1 MIRKN
6 NYIQILSNAV
16 ILRRECGIYSHL
28 LPNGNKNCFHTT
40 VNLNAERNWPLIF
53 NKSEIVRGSHSP
65 YQLAM
70 KYLKDVKPITAVEV
84 NSVLAFLGV
93 SITQTL
99 LDKILSS
106 PRLIFTNLSQHT
118 LNSSEF
124 LKHIGTIRNEKCPA
138 GVYIWTHIPTG
149 DKYVGS
155 SSSLARR
162 LHGYFRGN
170 HADVGKLIPLIKKEG
185 VGAFKLEIIPL
196 ISGYEDKQE
205 LCIEQYFLLHSEY
218 NLNRLRVV
226 NNISGSRSKALFMY
240 TKDLSKLMYF
250 SDTQEDFIFKLKIHH
265 SIFTDSLRSGSVY
278 LGKYVFT
285 DQPVEGATVSNLSET
300 ELLAILESDRL
311 EVKQDDGR
319 RVGRKVTIKS
329 INDETFIKVFD
340 SISDCIAFLNS
351 NTSLSWDGET
361 SVGKFS
367 KTTLY
372 RYIKSGKPYNGFVCQ
387 WTDDKTSHI
396 KDRSIGV
403 VVLHVPTGKIDQ
415 YPTIRKAALAF
426 DPVTT
431 GQTIKAYIENGK
443 LFRNEYKISYLS
455 E

>member
-1 MIRKN
+1 MIIKN
-6 NYIQILSNAV
+6 NNTQTLSNAV
-16 ILRRECGIYSHL
+16 SLRREC
-28 LPNGNKNCFHTT
+28 KNYFHTT
-40 VNLNAERNWPLIF
+40 IKLMVEKNWPLIF
-53 NKSEIVRGSHSP
+53 NKKSEIEGNSLSP

-70 KYLKDVKPITAVEV
+70 KYLKGVKPITAVEV
-84 NSVLAFLGV
+84 NSVLAFAGI

-106 PRLIFTNLSQHT
+106 PRLKFTNLSQDT
-118 LNSSEF
+118 LNSPEF
-124 LKHIGTIRNEKCPA
+124 LKYIGTIRNEKCPA

-162 LHGYFRGN
+162 LIGYFKGN
-170 HADVGKLIPLIKKEG
+170 HADVGKLIPLIRKEG
-185 VGAFKLEIIPL
+185 VGVFTLEVIPL
-196 ISGYEDKQE
+196 ICDYEDKQE
-205 LCIEQYFLLHSEY
+205 LCIEQYFLLHPEY

-226 NNISGSRSKALFMY
+226 NDISGSRSKALFMY
-240 TKDLSKLMYF
+240 TKDFSKLMY
-250 SDTQEDFIFKLKIHH
+250 SSSIQEDFIFKLRIHH
-265 SIFTDSLRSGSVY
+265 SIFTDSLRSGSIY

-285 DQPVEGATVSNLSET
+285 DQPVEGAMASNLSEK
-300 ELLAILESDRL
+300 ELLAILEMDRL
-311 EVKQDDGR
+311 EAKQDEGQ
-319 RVGRKVTIKS
+319 RVGRKVTIIS
-329 INDETFIKVFD
+329 INDKTFMKVFN
-340 SISDCIAFLNS
+340 SISECITYLNS
-351 NTSLSWDGET
+351 NTSLPSVASAGET
-361 SVGKFS
+361 STGKFS

-403 VVLHVPTGKIDQ
+403 EILHIPTGKVDQ

-443 LFRNEYKISYLS
+443 LFRDEYRISYLS